1 MPKQIGIRELK
12 NQASQIV
19 HAVREERIE
28 YVVTVRGEPVAV
40 IRPFTIDDADLQW
53 QAAIED
59 EILEMQS
66 LGQEIAAAWVSPKSA
81 VELVDEQRR

>member
-1 MPKQIGIRELK
+1 MMSMPGSDPRA
-12 NQASQIV
+12 NQAQMV
-19 HAVREERIE
+19 
-28 YVVTVRGEPVAV
+28 
-40 IRPFTIDDADLQW
+40 DADDGDLEW
-53 QAAIED
+53 QAAIEE